1 MKSPILPPTN
11 KWGIFSKWTIKK
23 MVFVGILIAVSV
35 ALTIFL
41 SSGIPAAYLPQLK
54 LSIIGLPVKITGFIF
69 GPIIGFLV
77 GLLSDIISM
86 FFIVPTL
93 YSPLYTLATAMNGLV
108 SGIIGWFFMHFL
120 KFYFDDQ
127 SKIEHLKG
135 KIFKLNL
142 KFDELVSKEEFEKAK
157 SVHEKIIKISRQIKN
172 IDKVK
177 TESQLRN
184 VCLII
189 SVFFLTLLIV
199 ILISV
204 IGFELPDSAFVKLP
218 INNRWMLLFLT
229 VAGFATM
236 MIFLTITRFK
246 LNKTSYL
253 IVIPIVIF
261 SALLEIT
268 NVPILAIGDASVTNN
283 GGFGDIVLWIFS
295 HTLTSPVKI
304 WINLLII
311 YYSYSIVSKLIY
323 KNENLGY

>member
-54 LSIIGLPVKITGFIF
+54 FSIIGLPVKITGFIF

-142 KFDELVSKEEFEKAK
+142 KFDELVSKEEFEKSK
-157 SVHEKIIKISRQIKN
+157 SVHEKIIKISIQIKN

-189 SVFFLTLLIV
+189 SVFFLSLLIV

-218 INNRWMLLFLT
+218 INNRWMLLTLT

-295 HTLTSPVKI
+295 HTLISPVKI

>member
-11 KWGIFSKWTIKK
+11 KWGIFSRWTIKK

-41 SSGIPAAYLPQLK
+41 SNGIPAGYLPQLK
-54 LSIIGLPVKITGFIF
+54 FSIIGLPVKITGFIF

-77 GLLSDIISM
+77 GLLSDLISM

-135 KIFKLNL
+135 KIFKLDI
-142 KFDELVSKEEFEKAK
+142 KFNELVSKNNYEKAAI
-157 SVHEKIIKISRQIKN
+157 VHNKIVKISKQIQN
-172 IDKVK
+172 IDKDK

-184 VCLII
+184 ICLTI
-189 SVFFLTLLIV
+189 SIFFLSLLIAV
-199 ILISV
+199 LISI
-204 IGFELPDSAFVKLP
+204 IGFKLPDSAFVKLP
-218 INNRWMLLFLT
+218 ISNRWLLLSLT

-236 MIFLTITRFK
+236 IIFLTVARFK
-246 LNKTSYL
+246 MNKVTYL
-253 IVIPIVIF
+253 IIIPIVIF

-268 NVPILAIGDASVTNN
+268 NVPILSIGDASIINK
-283 GGFGDIVLWIFS
+283 GGFENIILWIFN
-295 HTLTSPVKI
+295 HTLISPIKI
-304 WINLLII
+304 WGNLLII

>member
-157 SVHEKIIKISRQIKN
+157 NVHEKIIKISRQIKN

-189 SVFFLTLLIV
+189 SVFFLSLLIV

-218 INNRWMLLFLT
+218 INNRWMLLTLT